1 MESRVPSREVKEHLQ
16 VLHTPCALS
25 KTKKRKI
32 HKEIK
37 FLLVQRAEEVGEAL
51 FCIIL
56 AISRLSF
63 LIALGSEHI

>member
-25 KTKKRKI
+25 KTKRKI